1 MPRRSDKK
9 DAAREEYLRS
19 MREDGAVNLAA
30 LAEDIGVNYDTVRR
44 WKSKEKWDELEVPP
58 KKKRGGQPGN
68 QNAEGNPGGGAPP
81 RNKNAQKH
89 GGYAAVFFDQLTD
102 DEKFIMNKTPKTAVK
117 ALREELGILKVQE
130 KRILS
135 QITALENADQDELYI
150 STLLDMRVP
159 GKVNGAKQD
168 GANQNMGMYSK
179 ESAFTRK
186 MHLQEALN
194 KVEGRIATII
204 GKLQQAEETEAR
216 MKLERERIEFAK
228 ARAIGAF
235 DVPDETE
242 EDADNDPLHK

>member
-9 DAAREEYLRS
+9 DAAREEYLRR

-68 QNAEGNPGGGAPP
+68 QNAEGNPGGGAQP

-102 DEKFIMNKTPKTAVK
+102 DEKFIMDKTPKTAVK

-135 QITALENADQDELYI
+135 QITVLESTDQDELYI

-159 GKVNGAKQD
+159 GKVNGTKQD

>member
-1 MPRRSDKK
+1 M
-9 DAAREEYLRS
+9 ELVYVQ
-19 MREDGAVNLAA
+19 GAEQPLFFFWSN
-30 LAEDIGVNYDTVRR
+30 G
-44 WKSKEKWDELEVPP
+44 K
-58 KKKRGGQPGN
+58 GGQ
-68 QNAEGNPGGGAPP
+68 EGQAGAS
-81 RNKNAQKH
+81 
-89 GGYAAVFFDQLTD
+89 DQLTD
-102 DEKFIMNKTPKTAVK
+102 DEKFIMDKTPKTAVK

-135 QITALENADQDELYI
+135 QITVLESTDQDELYI

-159 GKVNGAKQD
+159 GKVNGTKQD

>member
-1 MPRRSDKK
+1 MELVRAGDGEDEVLGSGPQTGPQAVGHVGMGLKAAGG
-9 DAAREEYLRS
+9 DARA
-19 MREDGAVNLAA
+19 D
-30 LAEDIGVNYDTVRR
+30 
-44 WKSKEKWDELEVPP
+44 
-58 KKKRGGQPGN
+58 GGQDVLRAAAIALRHG
-68 QNAEGNPGGGAPP
+68 QDTLSGRPGGGAPP

-102 DEKFIMNKTPKTAVK
+102 DEKFIMDKTPKTAVK